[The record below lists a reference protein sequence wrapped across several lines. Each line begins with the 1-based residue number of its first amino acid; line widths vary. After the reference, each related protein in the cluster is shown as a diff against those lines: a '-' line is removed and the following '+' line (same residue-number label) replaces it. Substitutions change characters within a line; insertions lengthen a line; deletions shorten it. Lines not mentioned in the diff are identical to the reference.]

1 MSLRM
6 PSKCPSC
13 GKSIHVQVP
22 STLLQNASH
31 YPVCHLILHGNPT
44 HAFMVYIDAYGVVRG
59 SEATTSIQIA

>member
-1 MSLRM
+1 M

-13 GKSIHVQVP
+13 GRAIRVTVP
-22 STLLQNASH
+22 SDLLRNALH

-59 SEATTSIQIA
+59 SEATSSIQIA